1 MSGIY
6 GVLRVFVGFFG
17 FIALGGIIWFA
28 SSLASK
34 IVLAGVLLG
43 LTSLVVAFIPQ
54 RKLSSG
60 KTRRTLVTLCIVGA
74 GAGVVLVADNLSVS
88 GGIEWDVVAM
98 NVLHVA
104 ALAAMAFIALKQP
117 PEST

>member
-28 SSLASK
+28 SSLASA
-34 IVLAGVLLG
+34 IALAGVLLG
-43 LTSLVVAFIPQ
+43 LTSLVAAFIPQ

-60 KTRRTLVTLCIVGA
+60 KTRRTLVTLCVVGA
-74 GAGVVLVADNLSVS
+74 GAGLVLVADNFSAS
-88 GGIEWDVVAM
+88 GGIEWDVVAI

-104 ALAAMAFIALKQP
+104 ALATMAVIALRRP
-117 PEST
+117 PAST